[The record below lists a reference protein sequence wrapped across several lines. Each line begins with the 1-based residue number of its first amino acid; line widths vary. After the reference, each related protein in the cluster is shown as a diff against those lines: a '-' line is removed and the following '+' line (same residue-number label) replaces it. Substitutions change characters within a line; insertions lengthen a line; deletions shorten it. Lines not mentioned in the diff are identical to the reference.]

1 VFLPVFRRFEA
12 GWDAERYHKTTEAG
26 SRPQKA
32 FIFVF
37 MAERE
42 RREALLVSSVL
53 RGLRISEAGLK
64 HRSFC
69 PFLGDLRGVWVLSS
83 VMIPLGWNQCSEGVY
98 LRFGMWS
105 V

>member
-1 VFLPVFRRFEA
+1 
-12 GWDAERYHKTTEAG
+12 
-26 SRPQKA
+26 
-32 FIFVF
+32 

-42 RREALLVSSVL
+42 RREACLLSSVL
-53 RGLRISEAGLK
+53 RGLRIFGVGLRY
-64 HRSFC
+64 RSFC

-83 VMIPLGWNQCSEGVY
+83 VMIPLGWNPCSEGVY